1 MTKQASTQD
10 KRERIKAAALELFS
24 EHGYH
29 GTSTEMII
37 ARAGVSKG
45 LLFFH
50 FQNKEKLLKTLQ
62 YEWMEKLWAA
72 IVPEKNDTLNPL
84 VCLEMLLNSILQ
96 TLIDHE
102 SEYRLHYSLLLI
114 GDPLSSGA
122 ELQQLNG
129 YHRLHDYLQ
138 WLFKRL
144 KVADIKSEIALFSAV
159 VLGSE
164 MRFLIV
170 KEGQRQNFKLI
181 KQVLMKH
188 YS

>member
-1 MTKQASTQD
+1 MTKQKSKQD
-10 KRERIKAAALELFS
+10 KRERIKAAALALFS
-24 EHGYH
+24 EYGYH

-50 FQNKEKLLKTLQ
+50 FKNKEALLKILQ

-72 IVPEKNDTLNPL
+72 FVPEKNETLKPT
-84 VCLEMLLNSILQ
+84 VCLEQLLDNILQ

-114 GDPLSSGA
+114 GHPLASGM
-122 ELQQLNG
+122 ELQQLKG
-129 YHRLHDYLQ
+129 YNRLHDYLR

-144 KVADIKSEIALFSAV
+144 KADDIKSEIVLFSNII
-159 VLGSE
+159 LGAE
-164 MRFLIV
+164 MRFLTV
-170 KEGQRQNFKLI
+170 KEGQKKNFKLI
-181 KQVLMKH
+181 KRLLVKR
-188 YS
+188 YT